1 MLSSFRFFEHSKF
14 VSKSSTEFL
23 ATADILWFTWG
34 RFEGVVVMSNTFD
47 VIVIGAGASG
57 IFASMYL
64 TDQNPNLKVLLLDKG
79 KTLKAR
85 DRKKGMDLMEG
96 WGGAGSFSDG
106 KLVFSTD
113 REYGGNLQEY
123 IHDMNLFN
131 QLMKNVDDTFMR
143 FSDTQD
149 IRVYG
154 DDEVKIS
161 DIKVRAA
168 RCGLHLL
175 SARIRHL
182 GTDHNFDILNN
193 MLTYMENRVDL
204 RFNHEVVQ
212 VDPVQDGF
220 EVHVKDLD
228 KINEFTAKAKYC
240 VVAPGRR
247 GMKFF
252 RKIAGDLG
260 LELVNNQVDVGVR
273 VEMPNW
279 VMKEICDVVYEP
291 KLVARTP
298 KTDLRAR
305 TFCVN
310 YGGEVVKEEVD
321 QLVTV
326 NGHSYHDDAKKT
338 PNTNFAL
345 LVSTKF
351 TKPFNDPY
359 AYGKSVAQLCN
370 VLGEGVIVQRLRD
383 LKQNRRSTEKRIS
396 EMNIQPTLKSA
407 TPGNLGYAFP
417 HTQMSSIV
425 EMLELLDQ
433 LMPGIC
439 GPDTLLYGPEIKW
452 YSSRTILKPNLEST
466 IPNLYC
472 AGDGAGISRGIVQAA
487 QCGIIIANNIL
498 ERHGI

>member
-1 MLSSFRFFEHSKF
+1 MSEH
-14 VSKSSTEFL
+14 
-23 ATADILWFTWG
+23 
-34 RFEGVVVMSNTFD
+34 FD
-47 VIVIGAGASG
+47 VVIIGAGASG
-57 IFASMYL
+57 IFTSIIL
-64 TDQNPNLKVLLLDKG
+64 TGENPHLKVLLIDKG
-79 KTLKAR
+79 KTLSER
-85 DRKKGMDLMEG
+85 DRKVGCDLMEG

-123 IHDMNLFN
+123 IHDMNLFG
-131 QLMKNVDDTFMR
+131 QLMQTVDQTFMK
-143 FSDTQD
+143 FSDYPD

-154 DDEVKIS
+154 DDDVKIS

-182 GTDHNFDILNN
+182 GTDHNYTILKN
-193 MLTYMENRVDL
+193 MLADIEPRIDL
-204 RFNHEVVQ
+204 RFNHEVVA
-212 VDPVQDGF
+212 VLPKSDGF
-220 EVHVKDLD
+220 DIHMKDLRGLR
-228 KINEFTAKAKYC
+228 EFTVSSKYC

-247 GMKFF
+247 GMRFF
-252 RKIAGDLG
+252 RSLAEK
-260 LELVNNQVDVGVR
+260 LELELLNNQVDVGVR
-273 VEMPNW
+273 VEVPNW

-321 QLVTV
+321 TLVTV
-326 NGHSYHDDAKKT
+326 NGHSYHDDTLKT

-396 EMNIQPTLKSA
+396 EMNLQPTLKHA

-417 HTQMSSIV
+417 HTQLGAMM
-425 EMLELLDQ
+425 EMLELLDK

-439 GPDTLLYGPEIKW
+439 GPDTLLYGPEVKW
-452 YSSRTILKPNLEST
+452 YSSRTILKPNLESKVK
-466 IPNLYC
+466 NLYC
-472 AGDGAGISRGIVQAA
+472 AGDGAGISRGIVQAS
-487 QCGIIIANNIL
+487 QCGIIIAKDIL
-498 ERHGI
+498 EKENV